1 MKTWHC
7 MTTAALALH
16 FASATAGATTTVKK
30 VDFQRADGVTCHVSL
45 SIDRPTWPASI
56 WGAEGAAPETLA
68 SALHIRCKDGAVKV
82 PAKAFAD
89 LGNPLWIAVELAERG
104 YDVVINGAQ
113 GPLAYVARL
122 HVENRAVV
130 ARDVASTT
138 LPGVAEH
145 ASYREEET

>member
-7 MTTAALALH
+7 MITAALALH
-16 FASATAGATTTVKK
+16 FASATAEATTVKK
-30 VDFQRADGVTCHVSL
+30 VDFHRADGVACHASL
-45 SIDRPTWPASI
+45 TIDKPTWPASI
-56 WGAEGAAPETLA
+56 WGAEGVAPETLA
-68 SALHIRCKDGAVKV
+68 SALHIRCNDGAVKV

-145 ASYREEET
+145 ASYCEEET